1 MSRSIALL
9 ATAVVLSCG
18 PVACGFNNYDP
29 GAKKLMPKD
38 QLEIF
43 EKMESLAAQDWSLQS
58 RIKDAKQRQEEK
70 ERIGAACRELH
81 ELMIKKLK
89 TEGLKDWIG
98 TCDILMPDN
107 AIVFDSWQAIRTS
120 LQTSKKATGKVPDA
134 LNAVKQKEIIRFS
147 TKPDSSYAM
156 PRDRTKNL
164 YGIDL
169 IIKLDSITAIEK
181 VGTRPDPVPKTPAPK
196 KK

>member
-1 MSRSIALL
+1 MKRSIALL
-9 ATAVVLSCG
+9 TTFVVLTCG
-18 PVACGFNNYDP
+18 PVACAFNPYDP

-38 QLEIF
+38 QLAIF
-43 EKMESLAAQDWSLQS
+43 EKMEALADQDWSLSS
-58 RIKDAKQRQEEK
+58 RIKEAKQRQEEK
-70 ERIGAACRELH
+70 ERIGTQARELH
-81 ELMIKKLK
+81 ELMITKLK

-107 AIVFDSWQAIRTS
+107 AVVFDSWQAIRTS

-134 LNAVKQKEIIRFS
+134 LNAVKLKEIIRFS
-147 TKPDSSYAM
+147 TKPDASYAM
-156 PRDRTKNL
+156 PKDRTKNL

-169 IIKLDSITAIEK
+169 IIKLDTITAVEK